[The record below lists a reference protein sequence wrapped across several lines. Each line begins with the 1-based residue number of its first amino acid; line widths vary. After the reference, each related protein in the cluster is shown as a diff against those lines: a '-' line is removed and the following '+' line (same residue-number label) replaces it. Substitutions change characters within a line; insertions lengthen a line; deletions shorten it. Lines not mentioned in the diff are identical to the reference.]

1 MMRKSDFMKEW
12 YYTTSDD
19 IDKKYYFNSYA
30 DTVFEILY
38 VYRYRAAKKDVPD
51 YYVYRND
58 ELVDTIFG
66 KDLFKMYARKCG
78 KIIEKSSSEI
88 KEDIIDKELE
98 ENKVIERVEEAFDEI
113 NKKIEILTEIVDKIS
128 DML

>member
-1 MMRKSDFMKEW
+1 
-12 YYTTSDD
+12 
-19 IDKKYYFNSYA
+19 
-30 DTVFEILY
+30 
-38 VYRYRAAKKDVPD
+38 
-51 YYVYRND
+51 
-58 ELVDTIFG
+58 
-66 KDLFKMYARKCG
+66 MYARKCG
-78 KIIEKSSSEI
+78 EIIEKSSNEI

>member
-1 MMRKSDFMKEW
+1 MKEW

-78 KIIEKSSSEI
+78 EIIEKSSNEI

-128 DML
+128 DMLW

>member
-1 MMRKSDFMKEW
+1 
-12 YYTTSDD
+12 
-19 IDKKYYFNSYA
+19 
-30 DTVFEILY
+30 
-38 VYRYRAAKKDVPD
+38 
-51 YYVYRND
+51 
-58 ELVDTIFG
+58 
-66 KDLFKMYARKCG
+66 MYARKCG

-128 DML
+128 DMLWWCRVILYYVY